1 MFRFCINGNF
11 IILLFCQK
19 LGMITRF
26 VIHKLMD
33 TAING
38 YCGLMTHTAL
48 TLTNHASKNN
58 PIGVFDSGVGG
69 LSIYRHLKA
78 VLPNERFIYYADTK
92 NLPYGDKSGEQIIR
106 LTRQAVDWLINQ
118 HCKLIVVACNSASA
132 YALNA
137 LRNEYSVPIVGLV
150 PALKPACIITK
161 SKKIAV
167 LATQATLSGDLFKD
181 VIAQHATAN
190 GIQVLTHFEPKLV
203 PWVEEGMPINHE
215 VADLLIK
222 KMRAWAD
229 LQVDTLVLGCTHYP
243 FFREFLQADI
253 DTHGLNLTLID
264 SGLAIAERVK
274 SLLNHNDQ
282 LSHRHA
288 TPPLWLHSSG
298 FLDNPNDKTILISQ
312 RLIDLPIEFIDTHA
326 QILQS

>member
-1 MFRFCINGNF
+1 MLRFWVNFCIKDNF
-11 IILLFCQK
+11 IVLHFFQK
-19 LGMITRF
+19 LGMIARF
-26 VIHKLMD
+26 IIS
-33 TAING
+33 TTNR
-38 YCGLMTHTAL
+38 YCGLMAHTAL
-48 TLTNHASKNN
+48 TSTNHASKNN

-92 NLPYGDKSGEQIIR
+92 NLPYGNKSGEHIID
-106 LTRQAVDWLINQ
+106 LTRQAVDWLMQQ

-132 YALNA
+132 YALNV
-137 LRNEYSVPIVGLV
+137 LRGEYAVPIVGLV
-150 PALKPACIITK
+150 PAIKPACALTTT
-161 SKKIAV
+161 KKIAV
-167 LATQATLSGDLFKD
+167 LATQATLSGNLFQD

-190 GIQVLTHFEPKLV
+190 GIHVFTHFEPKLV
-203 PWVEEGMPINHE
+203 PWVEDGMPINHE

-222 KMRAWAD
+222 KMYAWAD

-243 FFREFLQADI
+243 FFRDFLQADI
-253 DTHGLNLTLID
+253 VTNRLNLTLID